1 MNNIEALKKIAEIQH
16 RTWQVYHYIN
26 DEFKALYQLSKIKK
40 SQYEIK
46 NVGM

>member
-1 MNNIEALKKIAEIQH
+1 MNSEALKRIAEIQH
-16 RTWQVYHYIN
+16 RTWQVYHYID
-26 DEFKALYQLSKIKK
+26 DEFKALDQLSKIKK